1 MYARL
6 VLLCLFL
13 LPFAFS
19 SPAQRTVHENV
30 LAKAEKAYI
39 GIKWDLALRDC
50 GESRLKPLVEA
61 TRMAIQLTKRPS
73 QPVSTP
79 GCGTASSS
87 PASISRKGKAGWGK
101 ALIMRKSSA
110 SRCSEYAWLYADKKK
125 ANSMVK
131 ENGKLGS
138 GCSKHHDGNYP
149 WLIDVSAENYA
160 WY

>member
-50 GESRLKPLVEA
+50 GASRLKPLVEA

-79 GCGTASSS
+79 GWNRFFLS
-87 PASISRKGKAGWGK
+87 GKHLKKREGW
-101 ALIMRKSSA
+101 MSSA

-138 GCSKHHDGNYP
+138 GCSKHHDGNYL